1 MTERRKR
8 GHELATKWADPW
20 KTLYR
25 APILATVLYI
35 VDRLGFV
42 FGDLFE
48 TISTTN
54 NSVNDTHSRNFPR
67 NPQNPNVVR
76 SFSLEK
82 FGFSTGTAVE
92 SSLMILKTNT
102 ARTQDFC
109 TTEIRYAT
117 RQRLGYC
124 ATDII
129 SNASQVML

>member
-25 APILATVLYI
+25 APILATVLCI

-54 NSVNDTHSRNFPR
+54 NNVTHSRNFPR
-67 NPQNPNVVR
+67 NRQNPNVVR
-76 SFSLEK
+76 SFSFLEIWVFNWDRSRVK
-82 FGFSTGTAVE
+82 SHD
-92 SSLMILKTNT
+92 ILKNRHCT
-102 ARTQDFC
+102 RTQDFC

-124 ATDII
+124 APDII